1 MAAKV
6 RGLKI
11 AVTLTVVISLAI
23 VLLVPP
29 SLVVGITRGD
39 VEEHPLPQGD
49 FSPVPQSVIED
60 ATRLAAELYEDYQE
74 KSDDLVNQLLTTYL
88 EARDKDFVIIFN
100 PGGWGWNLL
109 EASPQW
115 DSIITGIQSEL
126 TSSGYTTLLLHYQ
139 RAEDTLQGYFD
150 ELMSMVSLYPSK
162 AKDLAGRAELLTK
175 HIPDLRVIITGESNG
190 AIITD
195 SAMSILRDNPQ
206 VYSIQTGPPFWYKNT
221 VLDRTLVLR
230 SGGIIPDSFSQG
242 DFFTMIVANLESL
255 FGFPRSEG
263 SSGNILFYVGA
274 PGHEY
279 WWESPGVYSQITDFL
294 QQNFGLT

>member
-11 AVTLTVVISLAI
+11 VVTLTVVISLAI

-29 SLVVGITRGD
+29 SLMVGITGAG
-39 VEEHPLPQGD
+39 VEGHPLPEGD
-49 FSPVPQSVIED
+49 FSSVPQSVVED
-60 ATRLAAELYEDYQE
+60 ATGLAAELYEDYQE
-74 KSDDLVNQLLTTYL
+74 KSDDLVNQLLITYL

-190 AIITD
+190 AIIAD
-195 SAMSILRDNPQ
+195 NAMSILRDNPQ
-206 VYSIQTGPPFWYKNT
+206 VYSIQTGPPFWYKNN

-230 SGGIIPDSFSQG
+230 SGGIIPDSFSVG
-242 DFFTMIVANLESL
+242 DFFTMLVANLESL
-255 FGFPRSEG
+255 FGFPRPEG

-279 WWESPGVYSQITDFL
+279 WWQSPGVYSQITDFL
-294 QQNFGLT
+294 QQNFGLK